1 MRRIL
6 FIAVV
11 LGLAGLSVWYYRFGG
26 QKAGTASA
34 SPATPGP
41 GGGAGGAP
49 GGGAMGGGGR
59 GRTPMT
65 VDTAQAA
72 RHEVVDSLTVV
83 GNLVAE
89 QTVDV
94 VSRVAGRIE
103 SVSVKLGDRVVRGQ
117 VLVKIEDREL
127 REQIR
132 QAEAALEVNRSTVN
146 ARENDLKVQENVLER
161 FKQLAAN
168 GLTPKQQLEDAE
180 LRANSAKSQVDVA
193 KSQQQST
200 QARLDELKITLG
212 NTTVMSPLDGFV
224 SKRNLDPGGFAGAN
238 TVLLTVVDIG
248 TVRMI
253 ANLVEKGFNKIV
265 AGVSADVEVDTFPGE
280 QFRGVVSRVAPV
292 FDPATRTAAMEIEVP
307 NPGFRLKPGSNARV
321 RLTVERRADALTV
334 PRNALV
340 DTEGKRGVFL
350 VDAQTARFREVQT
363 GLSDTDRVEITRG
376 LNDGDRVVTVGAL
389 ALRDGDRVVLTDASG
404 KGGGRGGK
412 GGGKGGEPGKDSAAK

>member
-11 LGLAGLSVWYYRFGG
+11 LGLAGVSVWYYRFGG

-41 GGGAGGAP
+41 GAGGAP
-49 GGGAMGGGGR
+49 GGGMGGGR

-72 RHEVVDSLTVV
+72 RHEVVDSITVV

-94 VSRVAGRIE
+94 VPRVAGRIDI
-103 SVSVKLGDRVVRGQ
+103 VHVKLGDRVARGQ
-117 VLVKIEDREL
+117 VLAKIEDREL

-132 QAEAALEVNRSTVN
+132 QAEASLEVNRSTVS
-146 ARENDLKVQENVLER
+146 ARENDLKVQQNVFER
-161 FKQLAAN
+161 NKQLAAN
-168 GLTPKQQLEDAE
+168 GLVPKQQLEDAE
-180 LRANSAKSQVDVA
+180 LRYNSARSQVDVA

-212 NTTVMSPLDGFV
+212 NTTVISPLDGFV
-224 SKRNLDPGGFAGAN
+224 SKRNLDPGGFANAN
-238 TVLLTVVDIG
+238 TVIVSVVDIS

-280 QFRGVVSRVAPV
+280 QFKGVVSRVAPV

-307 NPGFRLKPGSNARV
+307 NPGFRLKPGSYARV

-363 GLSDTDRVEITRG
+363 GLSDADRVEITRG

-389 ALRDGDRVVLTDASG
+389 ALRDGDRVVLADASG
-404 KGGGRGGK
+404 KGEGRRGGR
-412 GGGKGGEPGKDSAAK
+412 GGGKGGEPGKDSAAKD